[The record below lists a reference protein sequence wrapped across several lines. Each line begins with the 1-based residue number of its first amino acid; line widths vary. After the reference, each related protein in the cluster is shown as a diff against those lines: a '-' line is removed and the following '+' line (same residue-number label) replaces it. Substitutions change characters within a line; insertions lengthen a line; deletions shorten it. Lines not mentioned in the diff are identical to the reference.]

1 MSKAIELLQAAQKH
15 GMSIRPKVGG
25 FPFLAEALRKGG
37 VTHNMWTLPSC
48 QSIYLTTEGTV
59 VQQSTPLVTDVADVP
74 AFNEEKLIK
83 ALRADQAGQTTF
95 PEFLKA
101 TWEAGCVRY
110 DVDFE
115 ARMVIYYGIEGEFYE
130 EEYPEVEI

>member
-1 MSKAIELLQAAQKH
+1 MSKAIQLLEAAQKH
-15 GMSIRPKVGG
+15 GMSIRPQVGG
-25 FPFLAEALRKGG
+25 FPVFAEALRKGG
-37 VTHNMWTLPSC
+37 VTHNMWTLPSL

-59 VQQSTPLVTDVADVP
+59 VQQGTPLLTGAADVP
-74 AFNEEKLIK
+74 AFNEEKLVE
-83 ALRADQAGQTTF
+83 ALRANQAGQTTF

-101 TWEAGCVRY
+101 AWEAGCVRY

>member
-1 MSKAIELLQAAQKH
+1 MPVFNEVNLI
-15 GMSIRPKVGG
+15 
-25 FPFLAEALRKGG
+25 EALRA
-37 VTHNMWTLPSC
+37 N
-48 QSIYLTTEGTV
+48 
-59 VQQSTPLVTDVADVP
+59 
-74 AFNEEKLIK
+74 
-83 ALRADQAGQTTF
+83 QAGQSTF

-101 TWEAGCVRY
+101 AWEAGCVRY